1 MRVWDLHPGYLSRG
15 NLLGQH
21 AEIHAVWSVVVNERK
36 GYSRHPETIRWR
48 SQLPWLNWLHRL
60 TVAEMALR
68 GYKHAS
74 PLAGEPGPAGGLEY
88 VDPPAAQLSLLAGK
102 YRGKPGGRMQLP
114 DSVACFWRQHRHS
127 VMVRC
132 GEKYNTMA
140 AQAARLQG
148 ASLAA
153 AGDYITAVTELLASP
168 ADAGLLQHIFGR
180 GAQPVWGRLQFSG
193 EKALRRRG
201 RTDNTD
207 RCHAPVRGGF

>member
-21 AEIHAVWSVVVNERK
+21 AEIHAVWSVVVNERQ

-60 TVAEMALR
+60 TAAEMALR

-74 PLAGEPGPAGGLEY
+74 PLAGEPGPAVGLEY
-88 VDPPAAQLSLLAGK
+88 VDPPAVQLALLADK
-102 YRGKPGGRMQLP
+102 YRGKSGGRMQLP
-114 DSVACFWRQHRHS
+114 HSVACFWGQHRHS

-132 GEKYNTMA
+132 EEKYNTMA
-140 AQAARLQG
+140 AQAASLQG

-153 AGDYITAVTELLASP
+153 AGDYLAAVCDLLAQP
-168 ADAGLLQHIFGR
+168 ADPRLLHRVLCQL
-180 GAQPVWGRLQFSG
+180 AKEQNLSAADCNSLAKRLYAVG
-193 EKALRRRG
+193 EELTIL
-201 RTDNTD
+201 TD
-207 RCHAPVRGGF
+207 AML